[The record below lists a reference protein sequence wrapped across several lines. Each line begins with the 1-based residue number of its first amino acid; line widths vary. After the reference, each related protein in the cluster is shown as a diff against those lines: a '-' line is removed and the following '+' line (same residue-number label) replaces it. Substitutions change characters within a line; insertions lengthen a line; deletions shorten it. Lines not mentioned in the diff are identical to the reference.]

1 MTSLSSLIELK
12 IYFQMILILQLVML
26 TKEASNLHVLVS
38 EFVFMNN
45 CAYEISR
52 RQQFIASSLC
62 NFASLWKLLNLENIY
77 QNNKVILI

>member
-12 IYFQMILILQLVML
+12 IYFQMILIVQLVML

-38 EFVFMNN
+38 EFVSMNN

-52 RQQFIASSLC
+52 GQQFIASSLC
-62 NFASLWKLLNLENIY
+62 NFAS
-77 QNNKVILI
+77 